1 VESSKQW
8 KEHWD
13 RSHDAREAMVSG
25 LVHSG
30 RVIFAAGAVMV
41 AGFLTFALSGPLP
54 PKRMGIILGI
64 AVLLDAAR
72 AADAH
77 ADPATPHRSG
87 RLRLPEWLGR
97 SPGRAFRALAGP
109 AADRIVPSMDAPL
122 VVAVLLAIGF
132 AVTNGLHDASNA
144 IATLV
149 ATRAATPLQAILLA
163 SVFNLLG
170 PLFLGAAVAD
180 TIGGI
185 VTVPPNVTVEVIGA
199 GLAAAVT
206 WNLVTW
212 RLGLPSSSGHALV
225 GGLVGAA
232 VVEGGVHAINWGG
245 IEDWRPVGVFGI
257 LIALA
262 LSPVLGGVAALL
274 RIRAARA
281 VAHRA
286 TRRWRAPVRSG
297 EWGMSGA
304 LAFSHG
310 ANDAQKSIGV
320 IAALL
325 LAGGQIETLAAPTW
339 AKVVCAAALTAG
351 TALGGWRIIATV
363 GRRIYRI
370 RPEEGLA
377 SQTASAGVDLR
388 VLAAGGAGFH
398 HAGGCVVGGGDRR
411 R

>member
-1 VESSKQW
+1 
-8 KEHWD
+8 
-13 RSHDAREAMVSG
+13 
-25 LVHSG
+25 
-30 RVIFAAGAVMV
+30 
-41 AGFLTFALSGPLP
+41 
-54 PKRMGIILGI
+54 
-64 AVLLDAAR
+64 
-72 AADAH
+72 
-77 ADPATPHRSG
+77 
-87 RLRLPEWLGR
+87 
-97 SPGRAFRALAGP
+97 
-109 AADRIVPSMDAPL
+109 MDAQL

-185 VTVPPNVTVEVIGA
+185 VTVPPDVTVEVIGA

-232 VVEGGVHAINWGG
+232 VVEGGVHAVNWGG
-245 IEDWRPVGVFGI
+245 MDGLHPVGVFGT

-262 LSPVLGGVAALL
+262 VSPVLGGLAALL
-274 RIRAARA
+274 VIRTLRGAAR
-281 VAHRA
+281 RA
-286 TRRWRAPVRSG
+286 TQRWHGTVQSSQWVTSA
-297 EWGMSGA
+297 A
-304 LAFSHG
+304 LSFSHG
-310 ANDAQKSIGV
+310 ANDAQKSVGV

-325 LAGGQIETLAAPTW
+325 LADGRIDSLSAPTW
-339 AKVVCAAALTAG
+339 VIIACSAALTAG
-351 TALGGWRIIATV
+351 TALGGWRIIRTV

-370 RPEEGLA
+370 HPLEGLS
-377 SQTASAGVDLR
+377 SQTSSAGVILGASLLGASVSTSQVVASSVVGIGAGRRRLR
-388 VLAAGGAGFH
+388 HVNWWLVRQIGLAWVVTLPASAVLAAAFFGLS
-398 HAGGCVVGGGDRR
+398 RLLT
-411 R
+411 